1 MAANCFLRVS
11 ARLKQISL
19 FWLIVLHSEELHV
32 QSNDVSCIVYNE
44 EFMECKWDHIDEEAN
59 YTLFYW
65 YLSKPR
71 KECGN
76 YIQENGY
83 NVGCYFS
90 KEEIIEFEY
99 FNIYR
104 NGSSNSG
111 KVLALTQTFQLQNQ
125 VKLNPPGNLTL
136 NMFENN
142 ELLLTWD
149 PPAKLLK
156 CQMYEIRHRS
166 NKDKDWQVQ
175 VINAQT
181 KYILPSVDPKKFYTF
196 QVRSK
201 INQYCANAKLWS
213 EWSPAIQWEK
223 NLTQSG
229 KSHGKYYLW
238 VFLIALGLS
247 IIVLSLLKLKR
258 KYRPSEYQWKSLKGF
273 YERKLPQK

>member
-1 MAANCFLRVS
+1 MFIRHQMWIGY
-11 ARLKQISL
+11 KQ
-19 FWLIVLHSEELHV
+19 E
-32 QSNDVSCIVYNE
+32 
-44 EFMECKWDHIDEEAN
+44 
-59 YTLFYW
+59 

-258 KYRPSEYQWKSLKGF
+258 DSTKENCLKSENFPYSKLLHSVSKGKGINSF
-273 YERKLPQK
+273 IKVNQHYVLSVSTVEEYCFD